1 LFVTV
6 IRESGPPLALFYFIL
21 FFYYISLVTSACNRP
36 ALLLR
41 PYGQRMPDSAHA
53 PPSPPSA
60 VVRGS
65 FPLARGQL
73 RLTHPP

>member
-1 LFVTV
+1 M
-6 IRESGPPLALFYFIL
+6 
-21 FFYYISLVTSACNRP
+21 TSACNRS

-41 PYGQRMPDSAHA
+41 PYGQRRPDSAHA
-53 PPSPPSA
+53 LAPPSA

-65 FPLARGQL
+65 FPLSRGQL